1 MSKLKVLDEKFSS
14 SSSARCRPVV
24 NARKQHKRD
33 LLQSKMEKS
42 TLRNVRKNTSLR
54 GGVKMKPFSVKIAKI
69 HVHNGKTSVRKEVNP
84 RISELNSAEMN
95 TENDV
100 NSNEEPM
107 DHKELQAVASSGMD
121 LCSHQM
127 ATSSSHK
134 EIEEPQSADMVIDLS
149 SAAVSEKEME
159 KESQVAEMLDLST
172 VARSEKEQGD
182 STESKEELIESEMAV
197 TTAVTARMPENPKE
211 LQPSNA
217 DLIGTKPELQER
229 CISELNQQ
237 VIGAPL
243 LSIGK
248 GHQSLW
254 HH

>member
-1 MSKLKVLDEKFSS
+1 MSKLKVLDEKISS

-24 NARKQHKRD
+24 NARKQRKRD

-42 TLRNVRKNTSLR
+42 TLHNMRKNTSLR
-54 GGVKMKPFSVKIAKI
+54 GVKMKPFSVKIAKI

-107 DHKELQAVASSGMD
+107 DRKELQAVASSGMD

-127 ATSSSHK
+127 AASSSHK

-159 KESQVAEMLDLST
+159 EESQVAEMLDLST
-172 VARSEKEQGD
+172 VARLEKEQGD
-182 STESKEELIESEMAV
+182 SAESKEELIESEMAV
-197 TTAVTARMPENPKE
+197 TTAVTARMPEDLKE

-237 VIGAPL
+237 VIGAPV

>member
-149 SAAVSEKEME
+149 SAEKEME

-172 VARSEKEQGD
+172 VTRLEKEQGD

>member
-149 SAAVSEKEME
+149 SAEKEME
-159 KESQVAEMLDLST
+159 EESQVAEMLDLST
-172 VARSEKEQGD
+172 VARLEKEQGD